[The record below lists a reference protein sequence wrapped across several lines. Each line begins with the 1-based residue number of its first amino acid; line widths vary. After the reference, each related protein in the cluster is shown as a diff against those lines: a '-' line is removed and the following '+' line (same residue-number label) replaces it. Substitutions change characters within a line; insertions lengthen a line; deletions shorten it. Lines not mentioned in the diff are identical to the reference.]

1 MDELVKRTKSR
12 IKAAIVYGKDGEL
25 IARALAEYAPKI
37 TIYRIAKSTSAP
49 EMMDEIVSCALKIA
63 TTGDTVLLAP
73 ACASMDQFSSYAERG
88 NLFTQSVERLVAK

>member
-1 MDELVKRTKSR
+1 MDELVRRTKSR

-25 IARALAEYAPKI
+25 IAKALAEHAPEIPVHRI
-37 TIYRIAKSTSAP
+37 TKKESTA
-49 EMMDEIVSCALKIA
+49 EMMDEIVICALKIA

-88 NLFTQSVERLVAK
+88 ELFTQSVERLVAK